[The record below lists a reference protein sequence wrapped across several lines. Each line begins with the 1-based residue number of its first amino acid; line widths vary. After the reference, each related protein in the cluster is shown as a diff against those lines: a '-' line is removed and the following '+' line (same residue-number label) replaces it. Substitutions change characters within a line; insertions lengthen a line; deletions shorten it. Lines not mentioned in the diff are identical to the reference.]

1 MDTRWRLWVEGP
13 SDKALVQSLVRRWS
27 MRNVELDVI
36 CGGVDHLAKVK
47 TQIVRSSDAG
57 SRVALILDADSDY
70 KQRYADVTKEIDR
83 LELPIER
90 YFLFPDNQH
99 SGSLETLLERMAA
112 GAHRVVYGCLD
123 EFEECLRNHDQAYRS
138 PEPKGRIYAYC
149 EALGIETNASRRCY
163 DDSSH
168 WDLDAPVLEPLRRFL
183 QSLC

>member
-1 MDTRWRLWVEGP
+1 MDTRWKLWVEGP
-13 SDKALVQSLVRRWS
+13 SDKALVRDLLRHMDVA
-27 MRNVELDVI
+27 NVETAI
-36 CGGVDHLAKVK
+36 IGGGVTKIANVAPL
-47 TQIVRSSDAG
+47 IRESG
-57 SRVALILDADSDY
+57 NRGFRVALILDADSDY
-70 KQRYADVTKEIDR
+70 KQLDADVTKEIDR

-90 YFLFPDNQH
+90 YFLFPDNEH

-123 EFEECLRNHDQAYRS
+123 EFEECLRNHDRAYRA

-168 WDLDAPVLEPLRRFL
+168 WDLDAPVLEPLKRFL